1 MRKMTWILVVAALA
15 LPALCGAQDAGQ
27 RQYSIPLEGSPIAG
41 PADAPV
47 TIVEFVDFQ
56 SPACQAA
63 APTLGKILEAYQGK
77 VRLAIKNLPGNSLDS
92 HVAAKAAIAAGAQG
106 KYWEMHDLLLA
117 PGAQSDRDGLV
128 RMATKLGLDIKSF
141 EADLDGARHVERLE
155 QDKALAAAMKIS
167 ETPAF
172 FINDRRFA
180 GTADFASL
188 KAAIDEEL
196 ARAKP

>member
-1 MRKMTWILVVAALA
+1 MKRMTWILVVAALA
-15 LPALCGAQDAGQ
+15 LPALCGAQDVGQ
-27 RQYSIPLEGSPIAG
+27 RQYAIPLEGSPATGQAG
-41 PADAPV
+41 APV
-47 TIVEFVDFQ
+47 TIVEFVDFL

-77 VRLAIKNLPGNSLDS
+77 IRLAIKNLPGNSLES

-117 PGAQSDRDGLV
+117 SGAQSDRDGLV
-128 RMATKLGLDIKSF
+128 KMAAKLGLEIKSF
-141 EADLDGARHVERLE
+141 EADLDGARLVERLE

-180 GTADFASL
+180 GTPDLASL
-188 KAAIDEEL
+188 RAAIDEEL
-196 ARAKP
+196 ASTKP